1 MAVRKLLAGAGV
13 GAVLAFGVLVSP
25 AQAAP
30 AQAPAPVPDVGI
42 LSCPG
47 GEPPAS
53 PGYRCLSPYTTLA
66 QCQAGVERNI
76 AVTPATSGYC
86 QSYNGRWWGF
96 VNIY

>member
-1 MAVRKLLAGAGV
+1 MMVRRLIAGAGV
-13 GAVLAFGVLVSP
+13 GAVLAFGVLASP

-30 AQAPAPVPDVGI
+30 APTAAPNVGA

-47 GEPPAS
+47 GEPPAA
-53 PGYRCLSPYTTLA
+53 PGYRCLSPYSTLS
-66 QCQAGVERNI
+66 QCEAGVARNI

-86 QSYNGRWWGF
+86 QSYGGRWWGF

>member
-47 GEPPAS
+47 GEPPAW
-53 PGYRCLSPYTTLA
+53 G
-66 QCQAGVERNI
+66 GF
-76 AVTPATSGYC
+76 G
-86 QSYNGRWWGF
+86 GRWRARARAHSPA
-96 VNIY
+96 